1 VKIVNRA
8 RLTYPEKPPVFL
20 ALFQV
25 EPAVF
30 RWIWEAT
37 GQPFDGVDYQDKA
50 TAIVQLRVAIEKE
63 AVPGADLTILSVEPG
78 PSDRAAARIVKGF
91 VTNPLPEH
99 TETLAGIIQ
108 EETAIDQLREAGET
122 LEAYLITRGGQRDLA
137 LGGLMLNFL
146 DALEKSGGVKY
157 DAIRRALTEPPPQ
170 IIPARNMPGNKLVQ

>member
-1 VKIVNRA
+1 MKIVNRA
-8 RLTYPEKPPVFL
+8 RLTYPEKPPVFM

-25 EPAVF
+25 EPTVF

-37 GQPFDGVDYQDKA
+37 GQPFDGVDYQD
-50 TAIVQLRVAIEKE
+50 TAVSIVQLRVAIEKE

-78 PSDRAAARIVKGF
+78 PADRAARRIVDNYEPDSTAIDW
-91 VTNPLPEH
+91 VS
-99 TETLAGIIQ
+99 GIIQ

-157 DAIRRALTEPPPQ
+157 DAIRRALTEPPPM
-170 IIPARNMPGNKLVQ
+170 ITPARNMPGNKLVQ

>member
-1 VKIVNRA
+1 MKIVNRA
-8 RLTYPEKPPVFL
+8 RLTYPEKPPVFI

-37 GQPFDGVDYQDKA
+37 GQPFDGVDYQDKSA
-50 TAIVQLRVAIEKE
+50 AIVQLRVAIEKE
-63 AVPGADLTILSVEPG
+63 SVPGADLTILSVEPG
-78 PSDRAAARIVKGF
+78 PAERAAKRIYA
-91 VTNPLPEH
+91 
-99 TETLAGIIQ
+99 ETRSYNLGEVEYIIQ

-122 LEAYLITRGGQRDLA
+122 VLAYLITRGGQRDLA

-157 DAIRRALTEPPPQ
+157 DAIRRALTEPPPM
-170 IIPARNMPGNKLVQ
+170 ITPARSMPGPKLVQ